1 MRNGVKVSVTECS
14 GLKVRGQRSGLRRA
28 ALVTCVVLLGPL
40 AVSWGLVAGGVL
52 TSAWESVGLGCVMSL
67 LACEL
72 AGLWWERNRGAA
84 DVLFS
89 DLLIW
94 GWLRRR
100 AIERRLADAAKLFSP
115 ASLNAERLDLRLE
128 RPQALLR
135 QLATDLEAADPHTH
149 GHSRRVAR
157 YASMI
162 AQQLLLAPSEVDK
175 IRLAAALH
183 DIGKLH
189 TPRQILDNPCQL
201 TDSEFGIVKLHP
213 GDGANMIAAVIH
225 DPELVA
231 IVRHHHERLDGNG
244 YPDRLAADDIP
255 IGARIIAVAD
265 TFDAITSVRSYRQ
278 SRTHKAALDVMSS
291 EAGAQL
297 DPDAVKAFRITYF
310 GQRWLWL
317 PAAAING
324 GARMLAAA
332 AARLG
337 DIAAI
342 TASSA
347 ALGAGLAVVPIVPA
361 APSSLPLRAWQLAST
376 ARPDRRAVSR
386 QASLALRPHGASLT
400 PASDHGA
407 RPGQPHR
414 SPAGLRPRR
423 HDPAPSPTGAGSG
436 PPVKSGGSASGSAAS
451 GSGSGDS
458 TSIGPSRVA
467 IGNISVTVAG
477 PTATAS
483 GGGITTSATTPVGP
497 PAGATATASSGTV
510 SVSVSAARS
519 NVGVTANTGHP
530 TQPSIQI
537 PRLTTAAGPL
547 APLP

>member
-1 MRNGVKVSVTECS
+1 M
-14 GLKVRGQRSGLRRA
+14 
-28 ALVTCVVLLGPL
+28 
-40 AVSWGLVAGGVL
+40 
-52 TSAWESVGLGCVMSL
+52 LGCVMSL
-67 LACEL
+67 LAWEL

-115 ASLNAERLDLRLE
+115 TSLNAERLDLRLE

-162 AQQLLLAPSEVDK
+162 AQRLLLAPSEVDK

-189 TPRQILDNPCQL
+189 TPRQILDNPGQL

-244 YPDRLAADDIP
+244 YPDRLAGDDIP

-278 SRTHKAALDVMSS
+278 SRTHKAALDVMRS

-337 DIAAI
+337 DTAAI

-347 ALGAGLAVVPIVPA
+347 ALGAGLAVVPIVPV
-361 APSSLPLRAWQLAST
+361 APSSLPLRAWQLAFNRAPRPPRSLAPSQSRPKAKRSVADTSVRSRRSTWPGAAQQPGRPSST
-376 ARPDRRAVSR
+376 A
-386 QASLALRPHGASLT
+386 T
-400 PASDHGA
+400 
-407 RPGQPHR
+407 RPGPQPHR
-414 SPAGLRPRR
+414 CRLR
-423 HDPAPSPTGAGSG
+423 
-436 PPVKSGGSASGSAAS
+436 
-451 GSGSGDS
+451 
-458 TSIGPSRVA
+458 
-467 IGNISVTVAG
+467 
-477 PTATAS
+477 TAS
-483 GGGITTSATTPVGP
+483 
-497 PAGATATASSGTV
+497 
-510 SVSVSAARS
+510 
-519 NVGVTANTGHP
+519 
-530 TQPSIQI
+530 QI
-537 PRLTTAAGPL
+537 RRLGQWL
-547 APLP
+547 GCLRQWVRG